1 MVLPTLITLADIEAR
16 VPSELGV
23 QQLSD
28 VALHI
33 LQLLSPFAHTLTC
46 TLGRTAPGPDGVCVC
61 VCGPSHRLPH
71 APCFLRWQVAD
82 HN

>member
-61 VCGPSHRLPH
+61 VCVDQATASHMPL
-71 APCFLRWQVAD
+71 ASCAGK
-82 HN
+82 